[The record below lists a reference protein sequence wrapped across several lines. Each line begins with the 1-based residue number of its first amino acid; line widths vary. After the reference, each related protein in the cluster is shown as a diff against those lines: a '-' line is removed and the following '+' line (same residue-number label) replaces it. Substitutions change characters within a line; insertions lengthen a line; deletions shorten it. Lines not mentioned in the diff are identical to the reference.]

1 MLVYD
6 RKGRCRSLLFAIC
19 YSVEA
24 SPLPALR
31 TFTEKLQRM
40 PDVSKSVTFPDGL
53 FDFLHGTRIHHQSN
67 PAALGTNQVVIMLL
81 RVQQLE
87 ITTTPVQKDTLRNRE
102 L

>member
-1 MLVYD
+1 MREVLLP
-6 RKGRCRSLLFAIC
+6 RAKAAPLQACSL
-19 YSVEA
+19 S
-24 SPLPALR
+24 ALR

-53 FDFLHGTRIHHQSN
+53 FDFLHGTRIDHQSN

-87 ITTTPVQKDTLRNRE
+87 ITTRPVQKDPLRNV
-102 L
+102 